1 MSELCLVGKAAILV
15 PSPYVAED
23 HQTHNAMALKQM
35 GAAVL
40 ISDKDAP
47 EQAFE
52 EAIRLLDHEAERKKL
67 ETEIRKLAR
76 PDAAE
81 EIAEIIIASARK
93 KEEG

>member
-1 MSELCLVGKAAILV
+1 MSELCLTGKASILV

-47 EQAFE
+47 EQAFR
-52 EAIRLLDHEAERKKL
+52 EAVRLLDHESERKKL

-76 PDAAE
+76 PDAADE
-81 EIAEIIIASARK
+81 VAAIILASARK
-93 KEEG
+93 REVI